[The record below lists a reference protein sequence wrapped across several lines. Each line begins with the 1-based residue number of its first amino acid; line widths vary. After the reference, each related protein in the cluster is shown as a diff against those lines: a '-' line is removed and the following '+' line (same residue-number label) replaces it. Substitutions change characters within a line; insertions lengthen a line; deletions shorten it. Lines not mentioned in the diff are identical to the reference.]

1 VTRHRFVSGPRLLAA
16 GAAAAAVLLLA
27 AGAAGAAEEAVRAT
41 LKARAV
47 LPAATLVPPP
57 ADAPAALNVAGRFAG
72 PGGRRIDLVGSVEG
86 VSNADPRGPRG
97 TGIFLPVAGQPVQ
110 GFSGVRRL
118 GGDEFLVVTD
128 NGFGSRAN
136 SPDALLM
143 FHRLRADWGAGRLRR
158 LETTFLRDPDGLIP
172 FRIALEATRE
182 RHLTGADLDT
192 ESVQPVG
199 DLVWIGDEFGPYLV
213 AAERATGRVVH
224 FAETEVDGKVVRSPD
239 HHAVGTPATPGPV
252 RFEVR
257 RSRGFEGMA
266 QSPDGRFLYPLLE
279 APLFVG
285 DPLAPERVDGREVLR
300 ILEFDVQARRWT
312 GRGWKYPLEADG
324 NNIGD
329 LNMVDAARA
338 LVIERDNNE
347 GDPRLAC
354 RGETRP
360 DCFGQPAA
368 FKRVYLI
375 DLGRADANGVVGKL
389 GYVDLL
395 DIADPDGVAR
405 AGTIDGRFT
414 FPFQT
419 IEGVDVVDA
428 TTIVVGND
436 NNFPYSNGRT
446 PGAADDNE
454 LVLLEVGELLGR
466 R

>member
-1 VTRHRFVSGPRLLAA
+1 MRLDLPRT
-16 GAAAAAVLLLA
+16 LLLGAVA
-27 AGAAGAAEEAVRAT
+27 ALALSVGSAAEAAEAAVRAT
-41 LKARAV
+41 LKAHAV
-47 LPAATLVPPP
+47 LPAMTLVPPP
-57 ADAPAALNVAGRFAG
+57 ADAPAWLNVAGRFAG
-72 PGGRRIDLVGSVEG
+72 RGPVRIDLVGSVEG
-86 VSNADPRGPRG
+86 VSNADAGNPRG

-118 GGDEFLVVTD
+118 GDGGEYLVVTD
-128 NGFGSRAN
+128 NGFGARAN

-143 FHRLRADWGAGRLRR
+143 FHRVRPDWASGRVQR
-158 LETTFLRDPDGLIP
+158 LETTFLRDPDGRIP
-172 FRIALEATRE
+172 FRLALEGTPGRY
-182 RHLTGADLDT
+182 LTGADLDT

-199 DLVWIGDEFGPYLV
+199 DLVWLGDEFGPYLV
-213 AAERATGRVVH
+213 AADRSGRIVH
-224 FAETEVDGKVVRSPD
+224 FAEAEVDGKVVRSPD
-239 HHAVGTPATPGPV
+239 HHTVGTPATPGPV

-279 APLFVG
+279 APVYQGEPPAL
-285 DPLAPERVDGREVLR
+285 EKVDGREVLR
-300 ILEFDVQARRWT
+300 ILEFDVQARAWT
-312 GRGWKYPLEADG
+312 GKSWKYPLEVDG

-329 LNMVDAARA
+329 FNMVDATRA

-347 GDPRLAC
+347 GDPRLRC
-354 RGETRP
+354 QGEPRP
-360 DCFGQPAA
+360 DCFAQPAA

-375 DLGRADANGVVGKL
+375 DMAGADANGVVRKL
-389 GYVDLL
+389 GHVDLL
-395 DIADPDGVAR
+395 DIADPGGVAR

-428 TTIVVGND
+428 TTIVVEDD

-446 PGAADDNE
+446 PGVADNNE
-454 LVLLEVGELLGR
+454 FVLLDVGDLLAR